1 MAYTTG
7 ANHARFQGVGDMMQE
22 FPPPQRLLL
31 GPGPSLMH
39 ARVLQ
44 AMGAPLVGHLNA
56 AVFQQRA
63 QPRTQEPASI
73 AHMGKL

>member
-1 MAYTTG
+1 
-7 ANHARFQGVGDMMQE
+7 MMQE
-22 FPPPQRLLL
+22 FLPPQRLLL

-44 AMGAPLVGHLNA
+44 AMGAPLGGHLDS

-63 QPRTQEPASI
+63 PRTQEPASI
-73 AHMGKL
+73 AHLGKL

>member
-1 MAYTTG
+1 
-7 ANHARFQGVGDMMQE
+7 MMQE
-22 FPPPQRLLL
+22 FPSPQRLLF

-44 AMGAPLVGHLNA
+44 AMAAPLVGHLDP

-63 QPRTQEPASI
+63 QPHTQEPASI
-73 AHMGKL
+73 AHIGKL